1 MRRADFERSFVVDAM
16 SFDAASGYPQGD
28 NLYCGCTL
36 CGDIV
41 PSQPIE
47 LAECSCGNLV
57 VDSDSD
63 KLLPRHGDGTVKP
76 LHAHPRA
83 PGGR

>member
-1 MRRADFERSFVVDAM
+1 MKRADFERSFVVDAM

-28 NLYCGCTL
+28 DLYYQCSL

-41 PSQPIE
+41 RSQPIE
-47 LAECSCGNLV
+47 SAECSCGNLV
-57 VDSDSD
+57 VDSDTG
-63 KLLPRHGDGTVKP
+63 KLLPRNGDGSVKV
-76 LHAHPRA
+76 LHAHPRT